1 MALTALQTMNT
12 TDFAQASDA
21 FPQPYLEFPQ
31 FGDVP
36 FDLPSVLVPPEVIE
50 LDTFSTESGEDAP
63 AKKEEWPSYYLRL
76 FDNDVSSRKVYA

>member
-1 MALTALQTMNT
+1 MNT
-12 TDFAQASDA
+12 SDFSQIPDA
-21 FPQPYLEFPQ
+21 FPQPYLDVQQ

-63 AKKEEWPSYYLRL
+63 AKKEEWPSYHVRL
-76 FDNDVSSRKVYA
+76 FDNDVGENTATLVGLF